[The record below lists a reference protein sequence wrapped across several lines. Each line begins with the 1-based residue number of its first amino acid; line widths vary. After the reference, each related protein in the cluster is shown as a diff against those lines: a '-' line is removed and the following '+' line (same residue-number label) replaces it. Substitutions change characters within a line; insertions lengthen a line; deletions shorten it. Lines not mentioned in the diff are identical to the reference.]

1 VRRPRCEG
9 DDIAELPDFTSGD
22 ADLRQ
27 LPRTPASTPNGR
39 RLADVEAGLGPPSP
53 GPLLTLIPESWNS

>member
-1 VRRPRCEG
+1 MRRPRGEG

-27 LPRTPASTPNGR
+27 LPRALAFTAKGR
-39 RLADVEAGLGPPSP
+39 RLADVEAGLGPPSL
-53 GPLLTLIPESWNS
+53 GPLLILIPESWSS